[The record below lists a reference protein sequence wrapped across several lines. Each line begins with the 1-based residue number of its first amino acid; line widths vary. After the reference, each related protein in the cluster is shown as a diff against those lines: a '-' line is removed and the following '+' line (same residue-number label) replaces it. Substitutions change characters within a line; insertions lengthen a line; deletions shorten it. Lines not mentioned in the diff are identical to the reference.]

1 MQKQVLTH
9 GAFMMDKEAELKK
22 EETVQKHALSKE
34 ELEQVDGGW
43 HSIIN
48 PTGGDKK
55 KSSDRSGNLGQKK

>member
-1 MQKQVLTH
+1 M
-9 GAFMMDKEAELKK
+9 
-22 EETVQKHALSKE
+22 QKHALSKE

-55 KSSDRSGNLGQKK
+55 KKSSDRSGNLGQKK